1 MENLTRRQKD
11 TYEFIIRFALEN
23 NVLPSVREIA
33 KGLGISSISSVH
45 YHMKGLINAGY
56 IEPYEEKSF
65 RYKVKG
71 LKYCAE
77 D

>member
-45 YHMKGLINAGY
+45 YHMKGLIAAGY
-56 IEPYEEKSF
+56 VIPYEEKSF
-65 RYKVKG
+65 RYIVKG
-71 LKYCAE
+71 LKYHE
-77 D
+77 EE